1 MFADFFRLVFNMA
14 DEKMEEKVTL
24 TEAGSVSSGIDHSD
38 IAGLGNFKITLDEL
52 NDLMSHKELQLI
64 KELNEKHEGVS
75 GLIKKLKS
83 SSVKG
88 LMGISNDLENRVALF
103 GKNYILPKPPKAF
116 WMLVWEALEDT
127 ILRILIA
134 AAIVSLV
141 LGMIIESVETGWI
154 DGFAI
159 LVAVA
164 VVSLV
169 TAVNDWQ
176 KEKQF
181 RQLQGKI
188 DKEQTVDVIRGGES
202 ETIQVTELVVGDVCQ
217 LKYGDLVPAD
227 GILLQG
233 NDVKVDE
240 SSLTGES
247 DQVKKT
253 FEKDIGLF
261 SGTHIMEGSC
271 KYLITAVGEH
281 SQAGK
286 IMVLLGAGE
295 KKQEEEGKKATENKA
310 ADGEALLEEVDLT
323 DKSGEHKPKE
333 EEEKEKSILQNKLT
347 KLALT
352 IGWMGVGAATIT
364 TLVILI
370 RFCVEKYGIQK
381 EGWNNK
387 HLLDFLNAFI
397 VGVTIMVVAIPE
409 GLPLAVT
416 ISLAYSVKKM
426 LLDNNLVRHLDA
438 CETMGN
444 ATAICSDKT
453 GTLTTNRMTV
463 VESYLQGTHYK
474 EVPSSGT
481 FTRDF
486 LDLFCSSVAINSNY
500 GSRIEV
506 IEFIFYFYFSHM
518 SSGTDLIVIDFF
530 ENFNST
536 IFVF

>member
-1 MFADFFRLVFNMA
+1 MA
-14 DEKMEEKVTL
+14 DENAEEKVTL

-52 NDLMSHKELQLI
+52 NDLMSHKELPLI

-88 LMGISNDLENRVALF
+88 LMGISNDLQNRVELF
-103 GKNYILPKPPKAF
+103 GKNYIAPKPPKAF
-116 WMLVWEALEDT
+116 WVLVWEALEDT

-188 DKEQTVDVIRGGES
+188 DKEQTVDVIRGGDS

-281 SQAGK
+281 SQAGR
-286 IMVLLGAGE
+286 IMVLLGAGD
-295 KKQEEEGKKATENKA
+295 KKQEEAKKATENKA
-310 ADGEALLEEVDLT
+310 ADGEGLLEEVDLT

-352 IGWMGVGAATIT
+352 IGWMGVGAASIT

-370 RFCVEKYGIQK
+370 RFCVETYAIQK

-474 EVPSSGT
+474 EVPSSGI

-486 LDLFCSSVAINSNY
+486 LDLFCSSIAINSNY

-506 IEFIFYFYFSHM
+506 VIFFIFTF
-518 SSGTDLIVIDFF
+518 IV
-530 ENFNST
+530 
-536 IFVF
+536 